1 MRGPLLIAHHPFDLA
16 DAGQGRAPDLELK
29 GAALI
34 ARFDRGTALL
44 DQCIDVLP
52 LLERLPQRALV
63 PGTLDE
69 VPALQPTRQ
78 TRHTRGATGI
88 S

>member
-1 MRGPLLIAHHPFDLA
+1 
-16 DAGQGRAPDLELK
+16 
-29 GAALI
+29 
-34 ARFDRGTALL
+34 
-44 DQCIDVLP
+44 
-52 LLERLPQRALV
+52 V

>member
-1 MRGPLLIAHHPFDLA
+1 MLIAHHLFDLA
-16 DAGQGRAPDLELK
+16 DAGQGRAPHLELK

-34 ARFDRGTALL
+34 ARLDRSTALL
-44 DQCIDVLP
+44 DQRIDILP
-52 LLERLPQRALV
+52 LLERLPQSTLM
-63 PGTLDE
+63 PGPLDE

-78 TRHTRGATGI
+78 TRHTRGATGV